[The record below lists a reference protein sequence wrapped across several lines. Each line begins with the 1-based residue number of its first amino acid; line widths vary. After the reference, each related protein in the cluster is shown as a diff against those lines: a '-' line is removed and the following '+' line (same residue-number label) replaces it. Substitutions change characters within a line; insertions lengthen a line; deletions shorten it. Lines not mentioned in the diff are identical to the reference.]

1 MQQNG
6 SLHVHAYFH
15 LFLQNINQDKYLL
28 EVFI

>member
-6 SLHVHAYFH
+6 NPHVYFQ
-15 LFLQNINQDKYLL
+15 LFLQNINQDKYLQ

>member
-6 SLHVHAYFH
+6 SLHAYFH

-28 EVFI
+28 EVYI